1 MKYACR
7 RYAIVAGMVTI
18 ATVGAS
24 AFATQEQRDP
34 EIRCCFTQEDL
45 RGELKGVFL
54 IQLLGHERPIGHL
67 KLVTPSG
74 AVIGYDEKT
83 RSFSRPNGE
92 GVYGLGPP
100 GGMSI
105 LEPEWNNS
113 TQRTLALL
121 KRLKGQ
127 YRLHVIAERDGRY
140 ALSFLVGGSPQSG
153 PGAKNSLVD
162 RHIMADILA
171 GEVHV
176 YSFPGEYDDIYDG
189 SLSLKSPTR
198 FRVERIAT
206 TTN

>member
-1 MKYACR
+1 MKYAR
-7 RYAIVAGMVTI
+7 RRNAIVAGIVAM

-24 AFATQEQRDP
+24 AFAAQEQRDP
-34 EIRCCFTQEDL
+34 EIRCCFTQDDL

-54 IQLLGHERPIGHL
+54 IQLLGVVRPIGHL

-83 RSFSRPNGE
+83 RSFSRPSAE

-100 GGMSI
+100 SGMSI
-105 LEPEWNNS
+105 LELDWNDS

-121 KRLKGQ
+121 KRLKGE
-127 YRLHVIAERDGRY
+127 YRLHVIGERDVRY

-162 RHIMADILA
+162 RHITADIRA

-176 YSFPGEYDDIYDG
+176 YSFLGGFDDIYDG
-189 SLSLKSPTR
+189 SLSPKSPTR
-198 FRVERIAT
+198 FRVERITA
-206 TTN
+206 NR